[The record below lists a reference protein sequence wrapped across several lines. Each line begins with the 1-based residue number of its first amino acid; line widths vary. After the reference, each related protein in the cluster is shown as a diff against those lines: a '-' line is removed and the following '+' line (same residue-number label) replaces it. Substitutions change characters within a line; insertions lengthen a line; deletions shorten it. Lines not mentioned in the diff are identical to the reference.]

1 MRNRAGS
8 NPLLSGGNLK
18 FTAHRKRK
26 LMDRSVTIDVK
37 KIELSI
43 LFVVLALVSCDR
55 AQQREQIT
63 EDYKRR
69 LPTMEQSGIV
79 AGPGERTL
87 EENDGLQI
95 SLPMPEKQFLALLD
109 RLKLRYDIENER
121 PGIIPVPFHC
131 HAIDLSRIQKAYRI
145 YGKQFDSVR
154 VLGEVYRAYVDK
166 DGNVVCIENTFVY
179 DGP

>member
-87 EENDGLQI
+87 EENYGLKI

-166 DGNVVCIENTFVY
+166 DSNVVL
-179 DGP
+179 

>member
-1 MRNRAGS
+1 
-8 NPLLSGGNLK
+8 
-18 FTAHRKRK
+18 
-26 LMDRSVTIDVK
+26 
-37 KIELSI
+37 
-43 LFVVLALVSCDR
+43 
-55 AQQREQIT
+55 
-63 EDYKRR
+63 
-69 LPTMEQSGIV
+69 MEQSGIV

-87 EENDGLQI
+87 EENYGLKI

-166 DGNVVCIENTFVY
+166 DGNVAY
-179 DGP
+179 DMIFLIGGAQRSRPTIRKPKG